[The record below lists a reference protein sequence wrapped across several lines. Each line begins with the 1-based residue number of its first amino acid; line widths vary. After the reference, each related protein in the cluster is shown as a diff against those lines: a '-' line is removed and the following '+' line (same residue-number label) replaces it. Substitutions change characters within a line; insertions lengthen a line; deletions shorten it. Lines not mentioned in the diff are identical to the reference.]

1 MDVREED
8 KIRLLDIAD
17 SIREIQGY
25 LGGADYGEFSISEDI
40 RESVTA
46 QMVMIGEA
54 AEMLSDEFKEQYGD
68 IDWNVLT
75 NLKFAHY
82 DEELEQE
89 HRQMMYIASKDLP
102 EIMNDILDVATMLEE
117 EEDLEDVTLNAED
130 ERDIKSMQEDRKIG
144 NSRKAEEVFT
154 DEDRNNLQNTGSDEI
169 SEDEVMEEET
179 ADDSYIDQ
187 RFEDEDVVETSSLG
201 NYPDEDD
208 DDTR

>member
-1 MDVREED
+1 MDIREED

-25 LGGADYGEFSISEDI
+25 MGGADYAEFSISEDI
-40 RESVTA
+40 RESVTT
-46 QMVMIGEA
+46 QMVIIGEA
-54 AEMLSDEFKEQYGD
+54 AGMLSDEFKEQYGD

-75 NLKFAHY
+75 NLKYAHY

-102 EIMNDILDVATMLEE
+102 EILNDILDVATMLEE
-117 EEDLEDVTLNAED
+117 EDDLADVTLNDED
-130 ERDIKSMQEDRKIG
+130 EQDIKSMQEDRKIG
-144 NSRKAEEVFT
+144 NNRKAEEVFT
-154 DEDRNNLQNTGSDEI
+154 DEDEVKVQDLEDDEI
-169 SEDEVMEEET
+169 
-179 ADDSYIDQ
+179 ADDSHIDQ

-201 NYPDEDD
+201 NYPEEED